1 MQDAEGGREERENP
15 SSLFLGEN
23 AMGYGTTVERGKIV
37 RQEEDGRWIVESI
50 DRDGVDTLPMRAM
63 ESVKEG
69 DMVVFCEFADGEGV
83 IFGRV

>member
-1 MQDAEGGREERENP
+1 MRAQPAFC
-15 SSLFLGEN
+15 FLGEN

-37 RQEEDGRWIVESI
+37 RQVQDGRWIVESI
-50 DRDGVDTLPMRAM
+50 DRDGVNTLPMRAM

-69 DMVVFCEFADGEGV
+69 DMVVCGEFADGEGL